1 MKDFRTLKVWEQAH
15 MLTQSVYML
24 MEECPGLVRYGLA
37 PQMRR
42 ASTSI
47 AANIAEGCGRSG
59 NDGAEQWYFNA
70 AMGSAASLEYHVL
83 LAHDLALIPDDYYEW
98 FHQMTVD
105 IEGMLRSLLTKEKTT
120 ASRSPASLTLVQ

>member
-1 MKDFRTLKVWEQAH
+1 MLVADCCSQETGMKDFRTLKVWEQAH

-83 LAHDLALIPDDYYEW
+83 LAHDLALIP
-98 FHQMTVD
+98 
-105 IEGMLRSLLTKEKTT
+105 
-120 ASRSPASLTLVQ
+120 